1 MIAAAPILIPDRPKV
16 RELALYPHQE
26 EVLERVR
33 SAFRQGH
40 RRVLLV
46 MPTGAGKSETAA
58 MMHKLTSLDGG
69 RPSVFTVHR
78 RTLVEQFS
86 KRLDQYGLRHGVLMA
101 GVPHALWE
109 PLQVASI
116 DTLDARYFRDDATGD
131 ASALPDFKL
140 IVYDEAHTH
149 PEKAARFFDAYPD
162 AFVIGL
168 TATPAASDGKGLGR
182 YGYTAIVEG
191 PTVAWLMQNGYLVPT
206 VRYFGPE
213 VYDYSGV
220 RIGKNGEYVEADADR
235 VVNRRELIGNVVEQ
249 YVRLGDGKP
258 FVVFANSVAH
268 SRNLAAA
275 FTELGLPCAH
285 IDGTTPTEERE
296 AAFAAIES
304 GELRGIS
311 NYAVLDRGFDAPRI
325 SVCILA
331 RKVRQIT
338 TYLQMVGRVLRVH
351 PGKEECRVID
361 HGGNVAMHGFVDDP
375 VEWSLDGDE
384 DVNERT
390 RRDREARPAE
400 RKPVTCP
407 ECATVFS
414 GSRYCP
420 SCGHKLPDPQPR
432 KDDTVATDDDL
443 AEITRDGR
451 VKPRKYSEREKV
463 EWYAGLLWIAER
475 RGYSRGWADHA
486 YREKFGVWRHKKQ
499 GIRPAPPSPEVQAFA
514 QAKIKAYLQSR
525 APQRAA
531 AA

>member
-1 MIAAAPILIPDRPKV
+1 MSAPLFTGPG
-16 RELALYPHQE
+16 RELRLYPHQE
-26 EVLERVR
+26 EVLDRVR
-33 SAFRQGH
+33 AAFRQGH
-40 RRVLLV
+40 KRVLLV

-86 KRLDQYGLRHGVLMA
+86 NRLDKYGLPHGVLMA
-101 GVPHALWE
+101 GHPYSLWE

-116 DTLDARYFRDDATGD
+116 DTLDARYFRDDAGGAGVD
-131 ASALPDFKL
+131 LPEFAL

-149 PEKAARFFDAYPD
+149 AEKAKRFFDAFPS
-162 AFVIGL
+162 AWVIGL

-182 YGYTAIVEG
+182 YGYTALVQG
-191 PTVAWLMQNGYLVPT
+191 PTVAWLMENGYLVPT

-213 VYDYSGV
+213 VYDYTGV
-220 RIGKNGEYVEADADR
+220 RVGRNGEYNEADADK
-235 VVNRRELIGNVVEQ
+235 VVNRAELIGNVVEQ
-249 YVRLGDGKP
+249 YVKLGDGQP
-258 FVVFANSVAH
+258 FVVFANSVSH

-275 FTELGLPCAH
+275 FTELGYPCAH

-331 RKVRQIT
+331 RKVRNIT
-338 TYLQMVGRVLRVH
+338 TYLQMVGRVLRTS
-351 PGKEECRVID
+351 PGKEECRIID
-361 HGGNVAMHGFVDDP
+361 HGGNVAAHGFVDDP
-375 VEWSLDGDE
+375 VEWSLDDDE
-384 DVNERT
+384 DVNERV
-390 RRDREARPAE
+390 RRERERQPRE

-414 GSRYCP
+414 GSRFCP
-420 SCGHKLPDPQPR
+420 SCGHKMPDPQPR
-432 KDDTVATDDDL
+432 EDDTEATDDDL

-451 VKPRKYSEREKV
+451 VKRRSYTEEEKRA
-463 EWYAGLLWIAER
+463 WYAGLLYIAQA

-486 YREKFGVWRHKKQ
+486 YKEKFGVWRHTKQ
-499 GIRPAPPSPEVQAFA
+499 GIRPLPPAPEVQAFA
-514 QAKIKAYLQSR
+514 QAKIRAYAR
-525 APQRAA
+525 GRDGKAA
-531 AA
+531 A